1 MKDSSLL
8 LRPIATSQFCPRD
21 AHEQRIR
28 DRLRGIQ
35 HGPDDVR
42 DVKHAWSR
50 AAKALHEADPSG
62 AKLAKLLSS
71 MCLLLAL
78 CAGCASAPLKE
89 CNLELLKQHH
99 RVELLEC
106 LDKYPA
112 VTMEMMQDI
121 ARLEQE
127 AGGYR

>member
-1 MKDSSLL
+1 MNNDAMKP
-8 LRPIATSQFCPRD
+8 LRLFSIATSKFCPRD
-21 AHEQRIR
+21 AQEQRIR

-50 AAKALHEADPSG
+50 AAKALHGADPSG

-78 CAGCASAPLKE
+78 CAGCVHWPGVDTHE
-89 CNLELLKQHH
+89 RHP
-99 RVELLEC
+99 V
-106 LDKYPA
+106 YPSTNDWYHA
-112 VTMEMMQDI
+112 TP
-121 ARLEQE
+121 
-127 AGGYR
+127 